1 MHLLK
6 RKLLNIGF
14 VVGTIVCFDGIT
26 HERSSV
32 HEFLAGS
39 NVAQTHFKAIF
50 RLDYLLF
57 LSSQF
62 ANLSWPIINAAICI
76 YAQRKQD
83 RERECRER
91 DEISI
96 WHAAY
101 IIFAALLFAISI

>member
-1 MHLLK
+1 MHILK

-26 HERSSV
+26 YERSSV

-83 RERECRER
+83 RERRGESAERER
-91 DEISI
+91 
-96 WHAAY
+96 
-101 IIFAALLFAISI
+101 